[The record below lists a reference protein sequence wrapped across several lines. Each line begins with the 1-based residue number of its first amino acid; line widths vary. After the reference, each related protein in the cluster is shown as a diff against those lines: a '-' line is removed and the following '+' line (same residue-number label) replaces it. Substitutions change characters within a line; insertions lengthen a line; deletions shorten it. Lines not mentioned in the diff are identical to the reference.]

1 MSRLPAVRAAAGL
14 ALAALSTLHGSPAT
28 AQEPPPAPVVSPDA
42 VAAPAPIRIV
52 PPAEA
57 RGRVRID
64 AIATDP
70 EVARVV
76 FLVDGEEAGS
86 DGRPPYRLRLELE
99 PDSGPR
105 TLRAL
110 AYDREGR
117 HLGEHAITLGAA
129 ERPFEVAIRRLLV
142 REAGIGADRARP
154 GTSEELEVEVDV
166 AVPPG
171 GRLDRL
177 EIYRN
182 RELVARLREPPFR
195 ARFSTSEPHPED
207 YLRAVAHLA
216 DGRVREDARPIAAAR
231 GGSGHGD
238 RVEVNLVEVFAVAT
252 GRAGG
257 AVHGLTAEDFRVLL
271 AGRELAIERFQEA
284 RQVPLTLGLMVD
296 SSTSMHSIM
305 EQTRT
310 AAGRF
315 LERILAP
322 GDRAFLVDVDTRP
335 RLAHPLTGDP
345 TALTAAFGELE
356 AEGGTALYDA
366 LTLALL
372 ELRRHAGRRA
382 LVALTDGQD
391 STSFLGLGRCLEL
404 ARRSGVPVYVLS
416 VGGLDERTTR
426 PDRNLRLEAFARDTG
441 GRLFPVMSA

>member
-1 MSRLPAVRAAAGL
+1 MSRLPAARAAAGL
-14 ALAALSTLHGSPAT
+14 VLAALSTLHRSPAT
-28 AQEPPPAPVVSPDA
+28 AQEPPPAPVLGPDA

-117 HLGEHAITLGAA
+117 QLGEHAITLGAA

-142 REAGIGADRARP
+142 RETGIGADRARP

-216 DGRVREDARPIAAAR
+216 DGRVREDARPLAAAG
-231 GGSGHGD
+231 GGSGHGE

-257 AVHGLTAEDFRVLL
+257 AVHGL
-271 AGRELAIERFQEA
+271 GRR
-284 RQVPLTLGLMVD
+284 GLP
-296 SSTSMHSIM
+296 
-305 EQTRT
+305 
-310 AAGRF
+310 G
-315 LERILAP
+315 AP
-322 GDRAFLVDVDTRP
+322 RRP
-335 RLAHPLTGDP
+335 RAGDG
-345 TALTAAFGELE
+345 ALP
-356 AEGGTALYDA
+356 GGP
-366 LTLALL
+366 
-372 ELRRHAGRRA
+372 
-382 LVALTDGQD
+382 
-391 STSFLGLGRCLEL
+391 
-404 ARRSGVPVYVLS
+404 SGA
-416 VGGLDERTTR
+416 
-426 PDRNLRLEAFARDTG
+426 PDPGPG
-441 GRLFPVMSA
+441 GRLLHQHALDHGADARRRRTLPGADPRSPATGRSWWTWTPGPGSLTR